1 MFDEMTQRNAS
12 KYLITLEY
20 ENRFTFPP
28 FFHFVQYFFPLI
40 EMPEEFIGE
49 KR

>member
-1 MFDEMTQRNAS
+1 MLDKMTQRNAS
-12 KYLITLEY
+12 KYIITLEY
-20 ENRFTFPP
+20 ENPFTFPL
-28 FFHFVQYFFPLI
+28 FFHFVQYYFPLI